1 MGWMNDDH
9 MDCDASESIT
19 SDDDDEVVAVSGE
32 VRRAFAYLGA
42 VTERPT
48 AELWDL
54 VDSVGPVEASDRI
67 RSGRVADALAGQSES
82 RRAVVEVDR
91 LIETAA
97 EVGARLVV
105 PGDPGWPE
113 SALAPLDRPRGRRRG
128 GTGGVATA
136 LRPLGLWWRGPADP
150 GRVLTRAV
158 AVVGTRAPT
167 AYGRTVAADLAAGVA
182 TEGFTVVSGGAFGI
196 DAAAHRAALGVG
208 GCTIAVLAGGVDR
221 HYPRGNDTLLR
232 AVADSGA
239 VVSAQAPGT
248 GVTRYRFLDRNRLIA
263 ALTGATV
270 VVEAAARSGALSTAA
285 WASALDRP
293 VGAVPGP
300 VTSIAS
306 VGCHLLIRDRGATLV
321 GRTEDV
327 VELAGEMG
335 ETAPPPA
342 GSPNSWD
349 GLDDVTRRVLEALPT
364 RGGAAPAEVAASAG
378 IPPSTTRAVLG
389 RLLSTGA
396 VVRGP
401 EGWRRSGDGGVQLT
415 IPVA

>member
-1 MGWMNDDH
+1 MGWRYDDDIHCDAYDQLHNNNDDKL
-9 MDCDASESIT
+9 
-19 SDDDDEVVAVSGE
+19 VAIPVE
-32 VRRAFAYLGA
+32 VRRAYAYLGA

-48 AELWDL
+48 AEVWDL
-54 VDSVGPVEASDRI
+54 VDSVGPVEASERI
-67 RSGRVADALAGQSES
+67 RSGRVSDALAGQSES
-82 RRAVVEVDR
+82 RRTVVEADR
-91 LIETAA
+91 LLDSAA

-150 GRVLTRAV
+150 GRVLARSV

-167 AYGRTVAADLAAGVA
+167 AYGRTVAADLSAGGA

-196 DAAAHRAALGVG
+196 DAAAHRAVLGVG

-221 HYPRGNDTLLR
+221 LYPRGNDTLLR
-232 AVADSGA
+232 EVADFGA
-239 VVSAQAPGT
+239 VISAQAPGT

-285 WASALDRP
+285 WAAALDRP

-300 VTSIAS
+300 VTSVAS
-306 VGCHLLIRDRGATLV
+306 VGCHLLIRDRGAILV
-321 GRTEDV
+321 GRTADV

-335 ETAPPPA
+335 ETAPPPT
-342 GSPNSWD
+342 GPTTSWD
-349 GLDDVTRRVLEALPT
+349 RLDDVTRRVLEALPT
-364 RGGAAPAEVAASAG
+364 RGGAAPAEVAASSG

-396 VVRGP
+396 AIRGP